1 MEQRFISLILSV
13 TSHINTQ
20 EGTELVIQSQTDFT
34 ASKMSPIRSSRLRPG
49 RLVRCGAAMDELR
62 HVFPLAREVYD
73 KSAAVQKFIRATEL
87 FARALFV
94 PAVHTN
100 TGAARFSPIPEK
112 KPLS

>member
-1 MEQRFISLILSV
+1 
-13 TSHINTQ
+13 
-20 EGTELVIQSQTDFT
+20 
-34 ASKMSPIRSSRLRPG
+34 
-49 RLVRCGAAMDELR
+49 MDELR

-112 KPLS
+112 KPLSWSKKEKTLGSPVEISSLRDTDENCFLERNI